1 MAERIKQSSED
12 FIELIVSK
20 LRSFKNNYNDGN
32 YRECASALHFICEG
46 LARYV
51 LGTKGYYPESHEG
64 VQILFAQ
71 HFVRPGEIKKDA
83 YNHLTNLYLRRKD
96 AEYRGFVAFDK
107 DDITDYFDKT
117 ISFYN
122 EVKKYFAKNHALKIQ
137 EMINKISKVFSKKP
151 V

>member
-12 FIELIVSK
+12 LLELIISK
-20 LRSFKNNYNDGN
+20 LRSFKNNYTDDN
-32 YRECASALHFICEG
+32 YRECASTLYFVSEG

-71 HFVRPGEIKKDA
+71 HFVKPGEVKKDV

-96 AEYRGFVAFDK
+96 AEYRGFVAFDR
-107 DDITDYFDKT
+107 DDVRDFFDWI

-122 EVKKYFAKNHALKIQ
+122 EIKKYLADDHALKIE
-137 EMINKISKVFSKKP
+137 EMINKISEELKQ
-151 V
+151 